1 MRTGNNVVN
10 HQKVGLFSRCPF
22 INLSIW
28 TVVTENTVPGDVGRE
43 GP

>member
-28 TVVTENTVPGDVGRE
+28 TVVTENTVPGDLGRE
-43 GP
+43 G